1 VFRTLQFK
9 LSFSQ
14 AEDLKKLKY
23 LMRMQSSAI
32 RFIYNR
38 LKEGMKE
45 TEIYKLVKE
54 TFKLPSWYISS
65 AIVKAKSL
73 PKDKPVVFG
82 GKGLFEKLC
91 KNHLQ
96 GKQREKLKREW
107 KERRQRSLISV
118 GSKHKT
124 HRGNSCLRFEQ
135 KERSLYLR
143 IALGDRDFIYARVKR
158 EPSNERDKW
167 NTFLAMLFESW
178 ENESYFPYTVELKLR
193 NGEIYGNVS
202 FEVPTPE
209 IWLTKEYGVI
219 AIDTNASPLHL
230 ALAEVSP
237 DGNLLSYQSIS
248 LHEFISFPKNRRD
261 YEEWFLAHKIV
272 EIAKEKGKAIAI
284 ENLKKVNKGFRG
296 DGKAK
301 LRKRL
306 HYWNFKSLLSKIER
320 TAKLSGIE
328 VIKVNPAFTSVIGA
342 LKYSPQLGI
351 DKDIAGAYV
360 IGRRALGFKEE
371 VPENYLKLLSD
382 KEYLEYAIY
391 RYEEKEKE
399 LKEKLKKGSNQYKQK
414 AIRSE
419 LKRVQTE
426 KEMLF
431 RRLQSLQ
438 SEPSSCKGADGRN
451 PKQGLVK
458 ASQSAWQVLR
468 VALVLPLL
476 ERPFVRDFSPL
487 KSILVEG
494 RWQRLARRLVPFGFG
509 GTISR
514 NTG

>member
-1 VFRTLQFK
+1 
-9 LSFSQ
+9 
-14 AEDLKKLKY
+14 
-23 LMRMQSSAI
+23 MRMQSSAI
-32 RFIYNR
+32 RFICNR
-38 LKEGMKE
+38 LKEGKKE

-73 PKDKPVVFG
+73 PEDKPVVFG

-96 GKQREKLKREW
+96 GKQREKLKRKW
-107 KERRQRSLISV
+107 KEKRQGSLISV

-124 HRGNSCLRFEQ
+124 HKGNLCMRFEQ
-135 KERSLYLR
+135 KEGSLYLR
-143 IALGDRDFIYARVKR
+143 VALGDREFIYTRVKR

-193 NGEIYGNVS
+193 DGEVYGFVS
-202 FEVPTPE
+202 FDYPEPE
-209 IWLTKEYGVI
+209 IRLTREYGVI
-219 AIDTNASPLHL
+219 ALDTNASPLHL
-230 ALAEVSP
+230 ALAEVSK
-237 DGNLLSYQSIS
+237 DGKLLSYQTIS
-248 LHEFISFPKNRRD
+248 LHELIGLSKNRKE
-261 YEEWFLAHKIV
+261 YQEWLIAHKVV
-272 EIAKEKGKAIAI
+272 EIAREKGKAIAL
-284 ENLKKVNKGFRG
+284 EDLKKVKKGFRG
-296 DGKAK
+296 DGRAK

-306 HYWNFKSLLSKIER
+306 HRWNFRGLLSKIER
-320 TAKLSGIE
+320 IAKLNGIE
-328 VIKVNPAFTSVIGA
+328 VIKVHPAFTSVIGS
-342 LKYSPQLGI
+342 LKYAPQLGI

-371 VPENYLKLLSD
+371 IPENYLKLLSD
-382 KEYLEYAIY
+382 REYLEYAICT
-391 RYEEKEKE
+391 YEEKEKE
-399 LKEKLKKGSNQYKQK
+399 LKEKFKKETNQYKRK
-414 AIRSE
+414 AIKSE
-419 LKRVQTE
+419 LTKIQRE
-426 KEMLF
+426 KDL
-431 RRLQSLQ
+431 LIQSLQ

-476 ERPFVRDFSPL
+476 ERSFVRDFSPL

-494 RWQRLARRLVPFGFG
+494 RWQRLASRLVPFGFG

>member
-1 VFRTLQFK
+1 
-9 LSFSQ
+9 
-14 AEDLKKLKY
+14 
-23 LMRMQSSAI
+23 MQSSAI

-73 PKDKPVVFG
+73 PEDKPVVFG

-107 KERRQRSLISV
+107 KERRQGSLISV

-143 IALGDRDFIYARVKR
+143 VALGDREFIYTRVKR

-193 NGEIYGNVS
+193 DGEVYGFVS
-202 FEVPTPE
+202 FDYPEPE
-209 IWLTKEYGVI
+209 IRLTREYGVI
-219 AIDTNASPLHL
+219 ALDTNASPLHL
-230 ALAEVSP
+230 ALAEVSK
-237 DGNLLSYQSIS
+237 DGKLLSYQTIS
-248 LHEFISFPKNRRD
+248 LHELIGLSKNRKE
-261 YEEWFLAHKIV
+261 YQEWLIAHKVV
-272 EIAKEKGKAIAI
+272 EIAREKGKAIAL
-284 ENLKKVNKGFRG
+284 EDLKKVKKGFRG
-296 DGKAK
+296 DGRAK

-306 HYWNFKSLLSKIER
+306 HRWNFRGLLSKIER
-320 TAKLSGIE
+320 IAKLNGIE
-328 VIKVNPAFTSVIGA
+328 VVKVNPAFTSVIGS
-342 LKYSPQLGI
+342 LKYAPQLGM
-351 DKDIAGAYV
+351 DKDVAGAYV
-360 IGRRALGFKEE
+360 IGRKALGFKED

-382 KEYLEYAIY
+382 REYLEYAIY
-391 RYEEKEKE
+391 TYTEKERELREQLKKETNQYKKNAINSE
-399 LKEKLKKGSNQYKQK
+399 LKEVQK
-414 AIRSE
+414 A
-419 LKRVQTE
+419 KAV
-426 KEMLF
+426 LF

-451 PKQGLVK
+451 SEQGLVK

-494 RWQRLARRLVPFGFG
+494 KWQRLARRLVPFGFG